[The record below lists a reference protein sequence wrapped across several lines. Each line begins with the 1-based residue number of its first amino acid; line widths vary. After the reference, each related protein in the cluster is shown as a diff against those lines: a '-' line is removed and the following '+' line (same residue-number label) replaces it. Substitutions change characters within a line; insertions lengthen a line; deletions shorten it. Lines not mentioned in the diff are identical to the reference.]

1 MPRQELARQASPQ
14 QPQQGLICV
23 GTSATVGDGG
33 NSAELRK
40 YAADVFGQAFD
51 EDVIL
56 REERQ
61 SIDGL
66 LGTAIIQT
74 RTIPQPN
81 LTERVDPGRYADAE
95 SYLKAQQGC
104 SSARRLRA
112 ISTQWIGASRRLRSC
127 GGT

>member
-1 MPRQELARQASPQ
+1 M
-14 QPQQGLICV
+14 
-23 GTSATVGDGG
+23 GDEG
-33 NSAELRK
+33 NSVELRK

-51 EDVIL
+51 EDAIL

-74 RTIPQPN
+74 RTAPQPN
-81 LTERVDPGRYADAE
+81 LAERVGAVRYADAE
-95 SYLKAQQGC
+95 SYLKVQQGC

-112 ISTQWIGASRRLRSC
+112 ISTPWIGASRRLRSC
-127 GGT
+127 RGT